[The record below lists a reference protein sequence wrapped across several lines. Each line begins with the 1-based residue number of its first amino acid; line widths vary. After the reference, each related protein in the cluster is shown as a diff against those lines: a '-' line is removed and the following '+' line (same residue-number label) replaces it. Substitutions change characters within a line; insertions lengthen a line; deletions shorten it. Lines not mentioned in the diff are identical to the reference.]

1 MAADGV
7 QDDDGILRAR
17 KRLFDVLQEDVV
29 EAFAVRAVGGQVQ
42 RGHVVVFDVGAG
54 TLAAG
59 VVVVP
64 DDAYPGALQDVKQV
78 VAAAGDI
85 DVKSRARLFGEHA
98 GHGVSGVGAAAA
110 HLRVVDDFCAARREL
125 RRGLARVA
133 VQPPVLRA
141 CRLADDKDA
150 HPPLR
155 VGFLLMCIGGDGL
168 IRTVGAAL
176 VLDFADAG
184 DDEVGRHDQ
193 VRHVV
198 VVAAVGGVILVVKA
212 GNEREQQQRQQH
224 CAEAQRDFLPPA
236 AVRHAHP
243 QVQERRNDAECE
255 QPEGIR
261 HGQQFGTFGRRGNQ
275 HVGEHGAV
283 EIDAEEDDGIAD
295 RRRQQQNQ
303 RDDEFVQIRQEQQVE
318 DDVQAEKDKQRHA
331 PEECAVAACATPRLP
346 DGAEEAV
353 VEQGEK

>member
-1 MAADGV
+1 
-7 QDDDGILRAR
+7 
-17 KRLFDVLQEDVV
+17 
-29 EAFAVRAVGGQVQ
+29 
-42 RGHVVVFDVGAG
+42 
-54 TLAAG
+54 
-59 VVVVP
+59 
-64 DDAYPGALQDVKQV
+64 
-78 VAAAGDI
+78 
-85 DVKSRARLFGEHA
+85 
-98 GHGVSGVGAAAA
+98 
-110 HLRVVDDFCAARREL
+110 
-125 RRGLARVA
+125 
-133 VQPPVLRA
+133 
-141 CRLADDKDA
+141 
-150 HPPLR
+150 
-155 VGFLLMCIGGDGL
+155 MCIGGDGL

-184 DDEVGRHDQ
+184 DDEVGRHDE
-193 VRHVV
+193 VRQVV
-198 VVAAVGGVILVVKA
+198 VVAPVSGVLLIVMVA
-212 GNEREQQQRQQH
+212 EQERQRERKQH
-224 CAEAQRDFLPPA
+224 RTEAQRQFAPPA
-236 AVRHAHP
+236 AV
-243 QVQERRNDAECE
+243 NDAECE

-331 PEECAVAACATPRLP
+331 PEECAIAACATPRLP

>member
-29 EAFAVRAVGGQVQ
+29 EAFAVRAVCGQVQ

-54 TLAAG
+54 AFAAG

-64 DDAYPGALQDVKQV
+64 DDAHPGALQDVEQV

-85 DVKSRARLFGEHA
+85 NVKTRARLFGEHA
-98 GHGVSGVGAAAA
+98 GHGVGSVGAATA

-141 CRLADDKDA
+141 RRLADDEDA
-150 HPPLR
+150 YPPLR
-155 VGFLLMCIGGDGL
+155 VGFLLVRVGGDGL
-168 IRTVGAAL
+168 IGAVGAAL

-184 DDEVGRHDQ
+184 DDEVGRHDE
-193 VRHVV
+193 VRQVV
-198 VVAAVGGVILVVKA
+198 VVAAVGGVFLVVMVAEKECQR
-212 GNEREQQQRQQH
+212 ERNQHRAETQRQF
-224 CAEAQRDFLPPA
+224 APPA
-236 AVRHAHP
+236 AVNDAHA
-243 QVQERRNDAECE
+243 QVKERRNDAECE

-261 HGQQFGTFGRRGNQ
+261 HGQQFGAFGRRGNQ

-295 RRRQQQNQ
+295 RRRQQQHQ
-303 RDDEFVQIRQEQQVE
+303 RDDDFVQKRQQ
-318 DDVQAEKDKQRHA
+318 
-331 PEECAVAACATPRLP
+331 
-346 DGAEEAV
+346 
-353 VEQGEK
+353 